1 MRDFTMDTI
10 GSRIKKLRKEKKISQ
25 VKLGDLVGVS
35 DVTIGFWEK
44 DVNEPKYENLEI
56 LARMLDTSIE
66 YIKYGHNEVS
76 DSVKDFRPISRMLPV
91 LDYVQAGNWTN
102 VRSLEPH
109 EIEKWLPAPPNAGKN
124 SFYMIVQGTS
134 NDPHFKDGD
143 FICIDPDI
151 DIASV
156 QTGEMVVV
164 RCDDE
169 ATFKALVRE
178 PSRMYLQALNPN
190 FQPNIIPLK
199 ENCIYKGK
207 YIGKFE
213 PSKKFL

>member
-1 MRDFTMDTI
+1 MDTI

-56 LARMLDTSIE
+56 LAKMLDTSIE

-199 ENCIYKGK
+199 ENCVYKGK

>member
-1 MRDFTMDTI
+1 METI
-10 GSRIKKLRKEKKISQ
+10 GSRIKKLRKEKKLTQ
-25 VKLGDLVGVS
+25 GKLGDLVGVS

-44 DVNEPKYENLEI
+44 DVNEPKYENLET
-56 LARMLDTSIE
+56 LSKMLDTSIE
-66 YIKYGHNEVS
+66 YLKYGQHEAS
-76 DSVKDFRPISRMLPV
+76 ESVKDFRPISRMLPV

-134 NDPHFKDGD
+134 NAPHFKDGD
-143 FICIDPDI
+143 YICIDPDI
-151 DIASV
+151 DLTSI

-178 PSRMYLQALNPN
+178 PNRMYLQALNPN

-199 ENCIYKGK
+199 DNCIYKGK

>member
-1 MRDFTMDTI
+1 METI
-10 GSRIKKLRKEKKISQ
+10 GSRIKKLRKEKKITQ
-25 VKLGDLVGVS
+25 LKLGDLVGVS

-44 DVNEPKYENLEI
+44 DVNEPKYENLEN
-56 LARMLDTSIE
+56 LAKILDTTIE
-66 YIKYGHNEVS
+66 YIKHGRNEVS
-76 DSVKDFRPISRMLPV
+76 ESIKDFRPITRMLPV
-91 LDYVQAGNWTN
+91 LDYVQAGNWSN

-109 EIEKWLPAPPNAGKN
+109 EIELWLPAPPNAGKN

-134 NDPHFKDGD
+134 NFPHFKDGD

-151 DIASV
+151 PIEYI
-156 QTGEMVVV
+156 QTGEMIVAM
-164 RCDDE
+164 CNDE

-178 PSRMYLQALNPN
+178 PNRMYLQALNPN
-190 FQPNIIPLK
+190 FQPNIIPLN

>member
-1 MRDFTMDTI
+1 MDTI

-190 FQPNIIPLK
+190 FQPNIIHLK